1 METGH
6 RRRREREH
14 DETPLDPTYDHAAVA
29 AVLEAHRRDPGRLLP
44 ILHDVQAHF
53 GFVPRGSVRQLA
65 RALGRSRAEIHGVV
79 GFYHDFRWDPVGRR
93 TLRLCVAESCQAA
106 GVGALVPLV
115 EELVGCRLGETTRD
129 GAVTLEAAYCLGLC
143 TCSPAAMLDD
153 ETVVGRLDE
162 SGVREL
168 VATARAEQ

>member
-14 DETPLDPTYDHAAVA
+14 DETPLDSTYDHAAVE
-29 AVLEAHRRDPGRLLP
+29 AVLEAHGRDPARLLP
-44 ILHDVQAHF
+44 ILHDVQ
-53 GFVPRGSVRQLA
+53 GRLGQVPRGSVRQLG

-79 GFYHDFRWDPVGRR
+79 GFYHDLRWEPAGRT

-106 GVGALVPLV
+106 GVRALVPLV
-115 EELVGCRLGETTRD
+115 EELVGCRLGETSVD
-129 GAVTLEAAYCLGLC
+129 GAITLEAAYCLGLC
-143 TCSPAAMLDD
+143 TCSPAAMLDA
-153 ETVVGRLDE
+153 EVVGRLDE

-168 VATARAEQ
+168 VAAARAEL